1 MEFSSDH
8 RRRAGASLRTPG
20 LYERQGERYAF
31 VLALGGSD
39 NGGQLDKQSTRE
51 KVGVER
57 LIYPVSRSITKRFTT
72 SVVPPAI
79 FASLELVCRCP

>member
-1 MEFSSDH
+1 MN
-8 RRRAGASLRTPG
+8 P
-20 LYERQGERYAF
+20 GERYAF

-39 NGGQLDKQSTRE
+39 NGGLTDKQSTRE

-72 SVVPPAI
+72 SVVPPAVI
-79 FASLELVCRCP
+79 FASLKLVCRCP